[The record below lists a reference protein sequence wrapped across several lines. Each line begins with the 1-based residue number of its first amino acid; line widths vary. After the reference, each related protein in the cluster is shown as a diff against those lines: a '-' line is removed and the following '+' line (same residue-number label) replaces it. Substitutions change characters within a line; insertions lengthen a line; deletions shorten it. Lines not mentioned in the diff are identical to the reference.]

1 VAFHSLL
8 ERGFMHMEWIF
19 YTVGVVFSLLGL
31 GCVLLVALGLPGI
44 WIMLG
49 LSFVLEFADQ
59 LYLPAGQTQTFSW
72 KVLIACVVLALLGE
86 VLEFFAGA
94 LGAKKAGSSKR
105 GMIGAVI
112 GGLVGAVLGTG
123 IPIPVFGTLVGAVL
137 GTFGGAL
144 LGEMTRPDIKTAQ
157 QSLKPALGA
166 TIGRL
171 LGTLIKI
178 PVALTIWIT
187 LCVAVF
193 WK

>member
-1 VAFHSLL
+1 
-8 ERGFMHMEWIF
+8 MTMEWIF

-44 WIMLG
+44 WVMLG
-49 LSFVLEFADQ
+49 LSAILEFADQ
-59 LYLPAGQTQTFSW
+59 LYLPVGQTQTFSW
-72 KVLIACVVLALLGE
+72 KILIACIALALLGE
-86 VLEFFAGA
+86 VLEFLAGA

-105 GMIGAVI
+105 GMVGAVI
-112 GGLVGAVLGTG
+112 GGLIGAILGTS
-123 IPIPVFGTLVGAVL
+123 IPIPIFGTLVGAIL
-137 GTFGGAL
+137 GTFCGAL
-144 LGEMTRPDIKTAQ
+144 LGEMSRKEARTASE
-157 QSLKPALGA
+157 SLKPALGA